1 MLLFKKIFNKN
12 SIYSSIFREKKISQK
27 YKKWSPGK
35 YPMLLYVAVSMRWIS
50 IRFDAVNS
58 YHIYIFKHLNYLV
71 NDFFATNL
79 NVLIPISLQHDVV

>member
-1 MLLFKKIFNKN
+1 MLKN
-12 SIYSSIFREKKISQK
+12 RNYDNVLQKRLISQK

-58 YHIYIFKHLNYLV
+58 YHIYIQTPELSCK
-71 NDFFATNL
+71 
-79 NVLIPISLQHDVV
+79 